1 MFDMLDLGALAIV
14 FAISNKALEFG
25 IAVVKARLNGG
36 ADKESTDPARE
47 ALIQSSIN
55 GDLLEDVKQDVK
67 KVYAVVIE
75 GNGKEG
81 LVTQIAVL
89 SKTVDTHI
97 KDQSIHKGK
106 QNE

>member
-25 IAVVKARLNGG
+25 IAVVQAKINGG
-36 ADKESTDPARE
+36 TDKEDTDPARE

-55 GDLLEDVKQDVK
+55 GDLLEDVKIEVTK
-67 KVYAVVIE
+67 IRKVVIE
-75 GNGKEG
+75 GNGKDG
-81 LVTQIAVL
+81 LITQIAVL

-97 KDQSIHKGK
+97 KDRSIHKGK
-106 QNE
+106 